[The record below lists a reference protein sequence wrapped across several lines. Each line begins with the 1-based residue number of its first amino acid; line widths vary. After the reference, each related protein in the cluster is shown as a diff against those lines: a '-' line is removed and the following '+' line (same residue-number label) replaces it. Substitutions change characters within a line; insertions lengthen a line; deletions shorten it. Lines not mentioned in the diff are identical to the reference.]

1 MPHVCTGKALK
12 SCIHAIRCGIITDTT
27 LWTLCRYRHKTH
39 WSGAKN
45 LLDRG
50 KNNKFGDAAY
60 AFEELVAE
68 LGAAFLCGATGV
80 ESVPRE
86 DHSQYIQNWLKALK
100 SDKKFIFSA
109 SSQAQKAVDYL
120 FSFQEQAEA
129 A

>member
-1 MPHVCTGKALK
+1 
-12 SCIHAIRCGIITDTT
+12 
-27 LWTLCRYRHKTH
+27 
-39 WSGAKN
+39 
-45 LLDRG
+45 
-50 KNNKFGDAAY
+50 
-60 AFEELVAE
+60 
-68 LGAAFLCGATGV
+68 
-80 ESVPRE
+80 VPRE